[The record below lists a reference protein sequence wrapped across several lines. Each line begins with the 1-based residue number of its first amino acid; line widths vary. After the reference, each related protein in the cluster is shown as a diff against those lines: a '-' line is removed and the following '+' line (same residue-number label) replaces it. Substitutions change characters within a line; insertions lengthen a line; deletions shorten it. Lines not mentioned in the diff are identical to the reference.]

1 MLPVTPQPHDWSG
14 VCVSIAVQATCWLLF
29 RVVVVSGSPEDR
41 TQRDPRIRRIW
52 ATSPRLPCCDS
63 KSRTP
68 RSRTE
73 TLLLPKQACFHLHL
87 YPMLCLSSPRRRGC
101 FRRRI
106 SSLSVGR
113 EALESSSA
121 VLQTAARPS
130 QLPAH
135 VGFVRGVARSVRARK
150 KARCLRDIGP

>member
-1 MLPVTPQPHDWSG
+1 MRFNRSAGSML
-14 VCVSIAVQATCWLLF
+14 VSF

-41 TQRDPRIRRIW
+41 TRHNLVISKAW
-52 ATSPRLPCCDS
+52 TTSPRLPSVVS
-63 KSRTP
+63 KVGHLGVKPPVAEPLTNENS
-68 RSRTE
+68 
-73 TLLLPKQACFHLHL
+73 LLVPNQACFHLHL
-87 YPMLCLSSPRRRGC
+87 YPMLCYFHRRSVYC
-101 FRRRI
+101 RRI

-135 VGFVRGVARSVRARK
+135 IGFVVGVARCNADTK
-150 KARCLRDIGP
+150 KGSMPV

>member
-1 MLPVTPQPHDWSG
+1 MLPVTPQPQDWSG
-14 VCVSIAVQATCWLLF
+14 VCVSIAVQAACWILF

-73 TLLLPKQACFHLHL
+73 SLPLPKRTCFHLHL
-87 YPMLCLSSPRRRGC
+87 YRMLFVAFAAVDSVGAYLLCQWAGRRSNPRLRCFKPPLDRLSYQP
-101 FRRRI
+101 I
-106 SSLSVGR
+106 SLSLGTKKGPM
-113 EALESSSA
+113 SA
-121 VLQTAARPS
+121 
-130 QLPAH
+130 
-135 VGFVRGVARSVRARK
+135 
-150 KARCLRDIGP
+150 

>member
-14 VCVSIAVQATCWLLF
+14 VCVSISVQEACSFLF

-52 ATSPRLPCCDS
+52 ATSPRLPCV
-63 KSRTP
+63 SRTP

-73 TLLLPKQACFHLHL
+73 TLPLPKRTCFHLHL
-87 YPMLCLSSPRRRGC
+87 YPIFVSCHRRGC
-101 FRRRI
+101 FRQRV

-135 VGFVRGVARSVRARK
+135 VIWVWARK